1 MHNLRGALA
10 VAGAA
15 VFLLTPCAAQAP
27 SHTRNLPALDSVTS
41 GIMTLPI
48 TTASAYARDHFLQG
62 QRELD
67 LGRQIDAHAHFQ
79 AALTADS
86 NFALAYLDVAN
97 TGNSLAEFNTNLAL
111 AERHAAGASD
121 AEQILI
127 QIARK
132 GADNDVNGQLVLAQ
146 QLVAKFPDSP
156 RAYLVLAGVQGALNH
171 NADARVSIMKAVSLA
186 PRLLVAHTDLGNS
199 YLFGEP
205 KDFTKSL
212 EQMQRAAALAP
223 NEPYMHD
230 LLGDVYR
237 AQNNLD
243 RARAEYTRGHEL
255 NPTDASLLQQRGH
268 VNAFAGNYA
277 AARAD
282 YDSAIALGR
291 ANEQAGFSPF
301 RAYVSLYAGE
311 PKAAIAELNRLVAQV
326 DAMNVP
332 EPRGVKIAVL
342 SDIAVIAIH
351 TRDFPTAAEALKQR
365 TQLLLQ
371 QADQVGTAAFRRSQE
386 ANIAYFDAWVA
397 ASKGDYTAAGQAA
410 DRVATLV
417 TPDANPRKLE
427 PVHELKGYVALYQ
440 GNFREAADHFAG
452 GNLDNPYIK
461 YQYAVALAGAGEKDK
476 AQRLFRELAV
486 YNFNNVG
493 YALIRKDAQQKA
505 ASRAD

>member
-1 MHNLRGALA
+1 MYSRYGALA
-10 VAGAA
+10 AVGAA
-15 VFLLTPCAAQAP
+15 VLLLTPAAAHSQA
-27 SHTRNLPALDSVTS
+27 HARDLRALDSVTS
-41 GIMTLPI
+41 GIMTLPV
-48 TTASAYARDHFLQG
+48 TTASVAARNHFLQG

-67 LGRQIDAHAHFQ
+67 LGRTIDANAHFK
-79 AALTADS
+79 AAVAADS
-86 NFALAYLDVAN
+86 NFAIGYLNVAT

-111 AERHAAGASD
+111 AERHVTGVTD
-121 AEQILI
+121 AERILI
-127 QIARK
+127 QIARL
-132 GADNDVNGQLVLAQ
+132 GASNDINGQLVLAQ
-146 QLVAKFPDSP
+146 QLVAKYPDSP
-156 RAYLVLAGVQGALNH
+156 RAYLVLGGVQGALNQ
-171 NADARVSIMKAVSLA
+171 NTDARVAIMKAVSLA
-186 PRLLVAHTDLGNS
+186 PRLLTAHTDLGNS

-205 KDFTKSL
+205 KDFAKSL

-223 NEPYMHD
+223 NEPFVHD

-237 AQNNLD
+237 AQNNLE

-255 NPTDASLLQQRGH
+255 APTDASLLQQRGH
-268 VNAFAGNYA
+268 VNSFAGNFA

-301 RAYVSLYAGE
+301 RAYVSVYAGE
-311 PKAAIAELNRLVAQV
+311 PKAAIAELNRLVAGI
-326 DAMNVP
+326 DTMGVP
-332 EPRGVKIAVL
+332 EPRGVKIAAL
-342 SDIAVIAIH
+342 TDIAVIAIH
-351 TRDFPTAAEALKQR
+351 TGDFPAAVDALKQR

-397 ASKGDYTAAGQAA
+397 ARQGDYTTAARAI
-410 DRVATLV
+410 DRVGVAV

-427 PVHELKGYVALYQ
+427 PVHELKGYIALYQ
-440 GNFREAADHFAG
+440 GNFAEAAGHFAM
-452 GNLDNPYIK
+452 GNLNDPYIK
-461 YQYAVALAGAGEKDK
+461 YQYAVALAGGGEKDK
-476 AQRLFRELAV
+476 AQQLFRELAV